1 MKQCLIGAMLACQ
14 ETMDKRQNSFELY
27 GADFMLTD
35 DFTPWLI
42 EINSSPD
49 LAPTTS
55 VTARLCPQCLEDVIK
70 GNNEVVITFLTLQYF
85 LIFNTFYIS
94 YIEQNKSLY
103 KLSLFTV
110 VLDRRYNPDADT
122 GTFELAYRQVIPKAP
137 AYLGLSLCINGKRL
151 IKKTKERK
159 HERHF
164 TPIVPRVQSG
174 DTIPDTEQP
183 PEYNGPIITEF
194 LSWLNPYD
202 SLPMSKDGLV
212 LGPKESLTVRQAV
225 AAVKSSKTLKNCKSC
240 MSIFCNSVLKLSSR
254 TSPFAPT
261 T

>member
-85 LIFNTFYIS
+85 LIFNTF
-94 YIEQNKSLY
+94 LY
-103 KLSLFTV
+103 
-110 VLDRRYNPDADT
+110 
-122 GTFELAYRQVIPKAP
+122 
-137 AYLGLSLCINGKRL
+137 
-151 IKKTKERK
+151 
-159 HERHF
+159 
-164 TPIVPRVQSG
+164 
-174 DTIPDTEQP
+174 
-183 PEYNGPIITEF
+183 F
-194 LSWLNPYD
+194 LY
-202 SLPMSKDGLV
+202 
-212 LGPKESLTVRQAV
+212 
-225 AAVKSSKTLKNCKSC
+225 
-240 MSIFCNSVLKLSSR
+240 
-254 TSPFAPT
+254 
-261 T
+261 